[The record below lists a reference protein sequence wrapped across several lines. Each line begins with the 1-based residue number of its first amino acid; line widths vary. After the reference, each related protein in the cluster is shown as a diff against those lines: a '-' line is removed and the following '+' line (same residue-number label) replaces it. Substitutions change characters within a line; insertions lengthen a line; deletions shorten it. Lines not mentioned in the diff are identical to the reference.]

1 MVSDI
6 HFLSMARL
14 RRQTIH
20 FNKSASF
27 GFLERPS
34 AKDLP
39 AIIEATLDD
48 ILQCPGLPLVG
59 YG

>member
-1 MVSDI
+1 
-6 HFLSMARL
+6 MARL
-14 RRQTIH
+14 RRQTSH

-27 GFLERPS
+27 GFLERAL

-39 AIIEATLDD
+39 ASIEATLDD
-48 ILQCPGLPLVG
+48 ILQCHGLPLVG